1 MKKIIIILGMF
12 LALAAGTAYAQG
24 SYSTISYSMGFATGE
39 LGDFIGKPSFR
50 GVTFDYRK
58 LVQPNVG
65 VGVSL
70 GWNVFY
76 EALDYD
82 TYTIENVSLSG
93 KQYRYSNHFPM
104 LFAADYYLKPGEA
117 FNPFVG
123 LGAGTIYTIR
133 NTDMNLYTIERN
145 AWHFALQP
153 QIGFMYTMN
162 DVAAFTVTG
171 KYNYGFAAGDLNEAQ
186 SYFSLNVGFTFLQ

>member
-12 LALAAGTAYAQG
+12 LALAAGTAHAQG